1 MGQPDIA
8 GQLPGE
14 NSTFKQVNKEFK
26 NHMTR
31 VNKERNAFRALVQSQ
46 KDFIKV
52 LAGLNK

>member
-14 NSTFKQVNKEFK
+14 NSTFVQVNKEFK

-31 VNKERNAFRALVQSQ
+31 VNKERNAFRALV
-46 KDFIKV
+46 
-52 LAGLNK
+52 

>member
-26 NHMTR
+26 NHMVR
-31 VNKERNAFRALVQSQ
+31 VNKERNAYRALVQS
-46 KDFIKV
+46 
-52 LAGLNK
+52 